1 MTKES
6 VKKFIKDHKAEIS
19 GTITLIGMAALIAIG
34 VKNAKELQ
42 AKSTSMLSDD
52 KLFIDLVNTVDEAS
66 AGCTKYV
73 KLTLSEIAAAISNSG
88 GADENCVVDPDGNTF
103 EIKNLIAF
111 GNIVEP

>member
-19 GTITLIGMAALIAIG
+19 GTIALIGMATLIAIG
-34 VKNAKELQ
+34 VKNVKELQ
-42 AKSTSMLSDD
+42 TKDISMLSDD

-73 KLTLSEIAAAISNSG
+73 KLTVSEIADAIANG
-88 GADENCVVDPDGNTF
+88 CTVENCVVDPYGNTF

>member
-19 GTITLIGMAALIAIG
+19 GTIALIGMAALIAIG

-42 AKSTSMLSDD
+42 TKDISMLNDD
-52 KLFIDLVNTVDEAS
+52 KLFIDLANTVDEAS

-73 KLTLSEIAAAISNSG
+73 KLTLSEIADAISNG
-88 GADENCVVDPDGNTF
+88 GIVENCVVDPDGNTF

>member
-1 MTKES
+1 MAKES

-19 GTITLIGMAALIAIG
+19 STIALIGMAALIAIG

-42 AKSTSMLSDD
+42 TESTSMLNDD
-52 KLFIDLVNTVDEAS
+52 KLFIDIVNTVDEAS

-73 KLTLSEIAAAISNSG
+73 KLTLQQAAALISNG
-88 GADENCVVDPDGNTF
+88 GIVENCVEDSDGRF